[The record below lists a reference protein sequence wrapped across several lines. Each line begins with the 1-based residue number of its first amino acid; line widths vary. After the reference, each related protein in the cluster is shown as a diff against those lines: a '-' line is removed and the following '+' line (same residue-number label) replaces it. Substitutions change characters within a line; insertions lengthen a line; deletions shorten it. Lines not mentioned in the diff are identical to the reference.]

1 MKHHPYAADAP
12 RLPEGEALDPR
23 TLFATSAGPLELEI
37 GPGRGGFI
45 FERLSERPDVR
56 VLGLEIRLKWATI
69 VDRRLH
75 EQGLAERGRV
85 FAEDARHAV
94 SRFPD
99 ACLDAVFVHFPDPWW
114 KKRHQKRLV
123 MGDRMLDQL
132 SRALRPGGQ
141 LFLQTDV
148 PERADGYEALF
159 AEHSAFAPFG
169 GVARVEASPVEAQ
182 SPRERR
188 AKADGLPIY
197 RLHFRRL

>member
-1 MKHHPYAADAP
+1 MKNHPYAAEAP

-23 TLFATSAGPLELEI
+23 SLFTGSGPLELEI

-45 FERLSERPDVR
+45 FERLSESPEVR

-69 VDRRLH
+69 VDRRLR
-75 EQGLAERGRV
+75 EQGLSGRARV
-85 FAEDARHAV
+85 FAEDARQAV
-94 SRFPD
+94 ARFPD

-123 MGDRMLDQL
+123 MGEPMLREL
-132 SRALRPGGQ
+132 ARTLKPGAE

-159 AEHSAFAPFG
+159 AAQAEFTPAHA
-169 GVARVEASPVEAQ
+169 VARVDASPVAAQ

-197 RLHFRRL
+197 RLHFRRR